1 MGDFRKQA
9 YYLKAL
15 GVNVIPLKKDGSK
28 LPLIYWK
35 HLQEHLISDAEIEKY
50 CADCGGLAA
59 VTGKVSKLLCIDFD
73 LDKQL
78 LQQDYWKRFMSQ
90 VPKELKK
97 RMLVNQTRSGGYH
110 IWLRVDFSDQSRKI
124 THRALT
130 IEELYERYKEKVEE
144 GLDPYKLSKMLLN
157 NPRQCIIET
166 RFEGSYAVITHPDY
180 TRVYGE
186 EFQSFSEEE
195 VRLLLD
201 IAYEMDYQFIKK
213 VPYKG
218 EVDDYKVIVK
228 YNEDTKASDVMELLL
243 STGLYEYYNINS
255 SKDILLKRVGSNSP
269 YSAKIF
275 ADNAVLYNYGLNGL
289 FTDHKNAYS
298 PFEVYCAVNELDE
311 SEAILKLKDESKIN

>member
-1 MGDFRKQA
+1 MSDYRKQA
-9 YYLKAL
+9 RAL
-15 GVNVIPLKKDGSK
+15 RERGINPIPLKKDGSK

-35 HLQEHLISDAEIEKY
+35 HLQEHMISDAEIEKY
-50 CADCGGLAA
+50 CSDCGGLAA
-59 VTGKVSKLLCIDFD
+59 LTGSISRLLCIDFD

-90 VPKELKK
+90 VPKALKK
-97 RMLVNQTRSGGYH
+97 KMLVNQTRSGGFH
-110 IWLRVDFSDQSRKI
+110 IWMRVDFTDQSRKI

-130 IEELYERYKEKVEE
+130 IDEIYERYKEKVEE

-166 RFEGSYAVITHPDY
+166 RFEGSYGVMTHPDY

-186 EFQSFSEEE
+186 EVQAFSKEE
-195 VRLLLD
+195 VDFLLD

-213 VPYKG
+213 KPYKG
-218 EVDDYKVIVK
+218 EVDDYKVIVR
-228 YNEDTKASDVMELLL
+228 YNEDVKASDVMELLL
-243 STGLYEYYNINS
+243 STGLYEYHGVNS

-275 ADNAVLYNYGLNGL
+275 ADNAVLYNYGMNSL
-289 FTDHKNAYS
+289 FTDHKSAYA
-298 PFEVYCAVNELDE
+298 PFDVYCAVNELDE
-311 SEAILKLKDESKIN
+311 EEAIKRLKGNE